1 VSIINRKFD
10 QDMLDI
16 MEAIVDKLKEK
27 YISPFEDM
35 IKSRSQYLEDSPAP
49 EIDLLNALKPFVDD
63 KCCNI
68 IDKLISSYNTAA
80 MAKIIIDDL
89 QQSKTSEGRIDLA
102 NIGSR
107 SRDLGRPFK
116 PGKLAILIPLLI
128 LFFFNETH

>member
-80 MAKIIIDDL
+80 MAKIIMDDL